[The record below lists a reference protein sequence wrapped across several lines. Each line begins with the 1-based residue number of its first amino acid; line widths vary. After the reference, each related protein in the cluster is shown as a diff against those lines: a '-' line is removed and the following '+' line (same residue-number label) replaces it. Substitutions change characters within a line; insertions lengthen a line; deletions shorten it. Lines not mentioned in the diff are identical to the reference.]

1 MLRPSRKLL
10 HLSLL
15 HPQANMCPYNNLL
28 QMYGPARTALP
39 RGMPADRQADA
50 MTALNAIEAA
60 TSWRQL
66 PAIFSLVTK
75 LPQNHAHLLA
85 MTQALT
91 TLATVIE
98 AQYVSAASAATT
110 PGAAADAMAAVDR
123 EVEELQ
129 RFARELTRATR
140 LPLDYAYTPRD
151 VATLLRC
158 FCSLGAPPPDSWL
171 VASEAALLTGL
182 QRISDDAQALRL
194 TVPAARPPGPSAG
207 GRESAAASKLS
218 EAEEEEEEAALAVL
232 SAAASYRLCG
242 HVPRPELV
250 RVLPPCASTAWSSPE
265 AKLRQYSSAGDRAG
279 AGATADAA
287 TAVTADAVM
296 LPSGEE
302 VALGGMAAEAG
313 PDGSSAISGASSVR
327 GAEAQREDGDD
338 DVVADRP
345 LPAECLGTLA
355 HALMAWDMP
364 TDERWLR
371 GYVQAV
377 YYGLCETVVRAQ
389 GGGGTD
395 AGGAQYSM
403 GLEAMPQVLWA
414 LIMQGI
420 CPDQPWLEEYLQ
432 ASLTLLQQQEEL
444 LAADADAD
452 ADAGPGSST
461 AATATTEQCC
471 SLVGALSALGGAPG
485 SVPDAPWLDAVLA
498 CAARCTEPVAPDVLG
513 QLLFDVGAFDQ
524 PLTPDGRRCVVL
536 LAQQA
541 QILMAEEERR
551 GGVRGGGG
559 GGVSSSAA
567 QRQQQQQRQEEEQG
581 AGSWSAKGLALLLMG
596 LVRCGVRPSE
606 LRQGWLG
613 TWSRRAL
620 ALSPDFSPDEVAA
633 VLNAAEAAGEQLP
646 SELVVSILGTQLLV
660 QADAAAA
667 SDRDGSRAPT
677 LGGAATHGQGQVEA
691 LSPEQLCEL
700 LSAVLPQRSCRL
712 PAAWLQPL
720 RRIGDAKLSD
730 LQAQLSQAVAGGL
743 AGQGAG
749 GEAQGEESGGDEA
762 ARITEA
768 SQQLCLALMQVSG
781 MLDQTDARQQR
792 QQLVE
797 WLGELTQRLALL
809 GGLRQPGAVAEA
821 AVALSAHGSLAAPLM
836 QQVSSG
842 ASEGWVQARL

>member
-1 MLRPSRKLL
+1 
-10 HLSLL
+10 
-15 HPQANMCPYNNLL
+15 
-28 QMYGPARTALP
+28 
-39 RGMPADRQADA
+39 

-110 PGAAADAMAAVDR
+110 PGAAADAMAAIDR

-182 QRISDDAQALRL
+182 QRILDDAQALRL
-194 TVPAARPPGPSAG
+194 TVPGARPPGPSAG

-265 AKLRQYSSAGDRAG
+265 AKLRRYNSAEDRAG

-302 VALGGMAAEAG
+302 VALGGATAVAG
-313 PDGSSAISGASSVR
+313 PSVGSSASSER
-327 GAEAQREDGDD
+327 GLEGQQEDGDD

-389 GGGGTD
+389 GGGSTD
-395 AGGAQYSM
+395 GGGAQYSL
-403 GLEAMPQVLWA
+403 GLEGMTQVLWA

-420 CPDQPWLEEYLQ
+420 CPDQPWLAEYLQ
-432 ASLTLLQQQEEL
+432 ASLALLQQQEEL

-452 ADAGPGSST
+452 TGAGPGSSN

-471 SLVGALSALGGAPG
+471 SVVGALSALGGAPG

-551 GGVRGGGG
+551 GNVRGGGG
-559 GGVSSSAA
+559 GGLSSSAA
-567 QRQQQQQRQEEEQG
+567 QRQQQQQQQQRLEEGQG
-581 AGSWSAKGLALLLMG
+581 AGLWSAKGLALLLMG

-613 TWSRRAL
+613 AWSRRAL
-620 ALSPDFSPDEVAA
+620 ALSPKFSPDEVAA

-646 SELVVSILGTQLLV
+646 SELVVSILGTQLFV

-677 LGGAATHGQGQVEA
+677 IGGAAANGQGQVVAAAAEA
-691 LSPEQLCEL
+691 VSPEQLCEL

-720 RRIGDAKLSD
+720 RLLGDAKLSD
-730 LQAQLSQAVAGGL
+730 LQAQLSPAVTGGF

-749 GEAQGEESGGDEA
+749 GEAQGGESGGDEA

-781 MLDQTDARQQR
+781 MLEQLEQGQQR

-797 WLGELTQRLALL
+797 WLGELTQRLVLL
-809 GGLRQPGAVAEA
+809 GGLQQPGAVAEA
-821 AVALSAHGSLAAPLM
+821 AAALSAHGSLAAPLM
-836 QQVSSG
+836 LQVSSG
-842 ASEGWVQARL
+842 GS